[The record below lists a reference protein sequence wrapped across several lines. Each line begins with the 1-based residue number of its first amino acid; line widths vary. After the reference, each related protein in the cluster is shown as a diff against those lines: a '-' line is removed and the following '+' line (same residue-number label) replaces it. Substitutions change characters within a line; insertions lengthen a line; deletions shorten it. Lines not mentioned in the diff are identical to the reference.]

1 MASSSKDDK
10 NNNSNKRT
18 KTDKLIDDE
27 ALKLVVN
34 RHVLERR
41 SVTLSESLANINL
54 EQIRLLSNGSN
65 PGNQPVAVFD
75 LGGYTSENDPILHDD
90 NGPHWVKSFAEACSE
105 REKTLFPFLK
115 FLKDN
120 RLLDMN
126 EMVKFVGWLQGT
138 QNTMLRSTSATEVPT
153 GTVVRAVGRGTN
165 QHDDTEIQSYCSDYS
180 GGHLYGTHNNDAV
193 AFTYTGTPT
202 LGHNPFKTVKR
213 VTPGSSNNNCP
224 FRSLIPMKPRQATMV
239 ALKDPPPVQLFVP
252 SPKRDS
258 KDMKPLDVPSS
269 SDVHT
274 LSPRPPSNRFFKGT
288 TKTEDKPL
296 CRGDIKE
303 KKDLALEGGSP
314 KSPSSSSY
322 SYSSGSS
329 GFPPAMFSSIKQGK
343 VSNAKRDEHKD
354 DNSSAASSKDSD
366 MDGVTYTDPITGS
379 TQKSSYAKDGK
390 AKNSSGL
397 HKQPPK
403 SRSTY
408 SAKKSESAGQ
418 EGVESLA
425 GTNSYTEDSFLVKD
439 KKSDNSDDSYKP
451 NSEEES
457 SESSSE
463 SKTIDS
469 RKESFTE
476 RFQDDYGTEEYN
488 TSDLDGSDS
497 RNNNSGDQNMKEDPD
512 NKKQA
517 SIKRYLKKN

>member
-1 MASSSKDDK
+1 
-10 NNNSNKRT
+10 
-18 KTDKLIDDE
+18 
-27 ALKLVVN
+27 
-34 RHVLERR
+34 
-41 SVTLSESLANINL
+41 
-54 EQIRLLSNGSN
+54 
-65 PGNQPVAVFD
+65 
-75 LGGYTSENDPILHDD
+75 
-90 NGPHWVKSFAEACSE
+90 
-105 REKTLFPFLK
+105 
-115 FLKDN
+115 
-120 RLLDMN
+120 
-126 EMVKFVGWLQGT
+126 
-138 QNTMLRSTSATEVPT
+138 
-153 GTVVRAVGRGTN
+153 
-165 QHDDTEIQSYCSDYS
+165 
-180 GGHLYGTHNNDAV
+180 
-193 AFTYTGTPT
+193 
-202 LGHNPFKTVKR
+202 
-213 VTPGSSNNNCP
+213 
-224 FRSLIPMKPRQATMV
+224 
-239 ALKDPPPVQLFVP
+239 
-252 SPKRDS
+252 
-258 KDMKPLDVPSS
+258 
-269 SDVHT
+269 
-274 LSPRPPSNRFFKGT
+274 
-288 TKTEDKPL
+288 
-296 CRGDIKE
+296 
-303 KKDLALEGGSP
+303 
-314 KSPSSSSY
+314 
-322 SYSSGSS
+322 
-329 GFPPAMFSSIKQGK
+329 MFSSIKQGK

-418 EGVESLA
+418 EGVDSLA